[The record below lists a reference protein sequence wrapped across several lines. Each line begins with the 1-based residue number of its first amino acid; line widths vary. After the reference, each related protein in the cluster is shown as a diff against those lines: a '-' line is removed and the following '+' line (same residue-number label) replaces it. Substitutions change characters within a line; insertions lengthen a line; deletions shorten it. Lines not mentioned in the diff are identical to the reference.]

1 VLQYHVRLIHSLGG
15 TKSTWSF
22 LFVSLLCV
30 LVFWLVINKLLIE
43 KLLLPFLRNRFAR
56 LGVVFTSE
64 LAVVAIVI
72 TGVANS
78 SAWPRTDRG

>member
-1 VLQYHVRLIHSLGG
+1 
-15 TKSTWSF
+15 